1 MSYPVLPPNPCLVAI
16 LLIVKTRVGVHRVF
30 HYPENPGQ
38 DKPHIKLDYEN
49 SSEGDSSTSSEDDS
63 YSSLEDEAYN
73 RNQEGKSTRNS
84 TEPELDESGS
94 ASPARHDEGL
104 GSAWR
109 RVGASRD
116 GLFGLPREIHH
127 FLCPP
132 RTAHKRRFEM
142 SIDGRVFLGWP
153 VFAREDGTWKRKKK
167 ERPPKSEISVV
178 KEEVKGSCV
187 PAEPQEGS
195 DDQNPMQID
204 ADLGETTGNDSAI
217 EDQGPVKRNTSAT
230 NGDAIPNQAED
241 IHLSQRMA
249 VQNPKDQ
256 LHMFHVVFVMNP
268 PPIEYQLRVDE
279 MYVHVVKKFSRALK
293 LEQSRSDFVLRG
305 ADKIKSLQAKHGI
318 IPRRPVHDDSY
329 LSSTEAVNQICNQC
343 PLARAVSVLYTHIST
358 SRIAHLTLSPTL
370 RFSLQIPIPTSISVL
385 PSPLYPPLPGL
396 WLTTASLSAQSNS
409 QPPPPHFALLIL
421 SDLPATIAE
430 VNANPSPLAAP
441 LIFFLRLCRP
451 TKSLLQTSQATGI
464 PISDIQFLA
473 AHLIYWRRA
482 RAIPPL
488 HHRDT
493 YIVSP
498 NADLRKLKT
507 AGAQYAKLFPAL
519 PSLPKMLGMLS
530 MGGPRTYGSLIPS
543 KDHREAY
550 LGILAWLCRG
560 GWVTQLRTFGWVRV
574 PGDIRAK
581 VDREVEKK
589 MVISMEGEGMDGG
602 SLGRPSASASDHS
615 MDDHHPSVSSS
626 ASSTHTAVPFP
637 TLASSYHLGK
647 DLAAIIIPHP
657 LKASGLQSRYL
668 AAISA
673 SLVETDG
680 NEVSEAWEVC
690 LKYFNG
696 GEHALEKIAVGEAWK
711 RKRVE
716 MLRGIWKQRGV
727 LVEGRGW

>member
-1 MSYPVLPPNPCLVAI
+1 MSSHVLPPNPCLVAI
-16 LLIVKTRVGVHRVF
+16 LLIIKTRAGVHRVF

-49 SSEGDSSTSSEDDS
+49 SSEEESSISSGDDS
-63 YSSLEDEAYN
+63 YSSLEDEVYN
-73 RNQEGKSTRNS
+73 HNQEGKTTGNS
-84 TEPELDESGS
+84 TEPEMDESGS
-94 ASPARHDEGL
+94 ASPAKHDAGV

-109 RVGASRD
+109 RAGGSRD
-116 GLFGLPREIHH
+116 GLFGLPRDIHH

-132 RTAHKRRFEM
+132 RTVHKRRFEM

-167 ERPPKSEISVV
+167 ERPPKSDISVV
-178 KEEVKGSCV
+178 KEEVENSKLPADTQDGS
-187 PAEPQEGS
+187 EHRTS
-195 DDQNPMQID
+195 MQID

-217 EDQGPVKRNTSAT
+217 EDQEAVKGNTSAVDGVHAT
-230 NGDAIPNQAED
+230 PNQTGNPHLPQD
-241 IHLSQRMA
+241 IPAQP
-249 VQNPKDQ
+249 VKDQ
-256 LHMFHVVFVMNP
+256 LHMFHIVFVMNP
-268 PPIEYQLRVDE
+268 PPLEYQLRVDE
-279 MYVHVVKKFSRALK
+279 MYIHVVKKFSRALK
-293 LEQSRSDFVLRG
+293 LEQSRSDFVLR
-305 ADKIKSLQAKHGI
+305 AAEKIKSLYLKHE
-318 IPRRPVHDDSY
+318 SF
-329 LSSTEAVNQICNQC
+329 NQICNQC
-343 PLARAVSVLYTHIST
+343 PLAKAISILYTHIST

-385 PSPLYPPLPGL
+385 PSPLSPPLPGL
-396 WLTTASLSAQSNS
+396 WLTTASPSAQSNS
-409 QPPPPHFALLIL
+409 HPPPPHFALLVL

-430 VNANPSPLAAP
+430 INAHPSPLAAP
-441 LIFFLRLCRP
+441 LTSFLRLCSPR
-451 TKSLLQTSQATGI
+451 KSLMQTSQATGI
-464 PISDIQFLA
+464 PLSDIQFLA

-498 NADLRKLKT
+498 NADMRKLKT
-507 AGAQYAKLFPAL
+507 ASTQYAKLFPAL

-530 MGGPRTYGSLIPS
+530 MAGPRTFGSLIPS

-574 PGDIRAK
+574 PGGIRAK
-581 VDREVEKK
+581 VDSEVEKEIAIDK
-589 MVISMEGEGMDGG
+589 EGEIVDWGSMGTLMEDGNTKRRSSTSG
-602 SLGRPSASASDHS
+602 SNHS
-615 MDDHHPSVSSS
+615 EDHHHLSAPSST
-626 ASSTHTAVPFP
+626 SSTHTAVPIP
-637 TLASSYHLGK
+637 ALPSSTHNGK
-647 DLAAIIIPHP
+647 DVAAIIIPHP

-673 SLVETDG
+673 SLVETEG
-680 NEVSEAWEVC
+680 KEASEAWEVC

-696 GEHALEKIAVGEAWK
+696 ENALEKIAVREGWK

-716 MLRGIWKQRGV
+716 TLRGVWKQRGV